1 VKYRFYEEVCVIAQ
15 ATNTEGGGRVEMF
28 LRTSRR
34 ALGVVLLLVFFL
46 EATVIAM
53 AFWPATWLAEW
64 PMRFPLAFPILVWL
78 AFMALRLTRD
88 GRELR
93 ANAPEA
99 KVVLNDE
106 FRQANLLRAQRWAF
120 ILVLIAQLP
129 LGLLFMR
136 VPVARAVLGMGG
148 TTIALGMS
156 AVILLFLFFDRE

>member
-1 VKYRFYEEVCVIAQ
+1 MTTQESNKKSGSE
-15 ATNTEGGGRVEMF
+15 RVEMF

-34 ALGVVLLLVFFL
+34 ALGVLLLLVFIL
-46 EATVIAM
+46 EATVIAI

-64 PMRFPLAFPILVWL
+64 PTRFPLAFPFLVLL

-99 KVVLNDE
+99 KVVVNDE

-120 ILVLIAQLP
+120 ILVLIAQVP

-136 VPVARAVLGMGG
+136 VSVTRAVLGMGG